1 MINNDQTS
9 NIGPKNEHGYTE
21 PMIVDPVSP
30 SKLPEDA
37 SGRNYYVSID

>member
-1 MINNDQTS
+1 MINNDDTC
-9 NIGPKNEHGYTE
+9 NIVPNNEHGYTE
-21 PMIVDPVSP
+21 PMNVDPVSP